1 VNLVNNALAY
11 GAPSTPIIVHVEG
24 DEARAALRVHNE
36 GDPIPAD
43 MLQHLFDPFTRGTKS
58 AGSGLGLYIVHEI
71 VAAHGGSIVVE
82 STREKGTTFTVRL
95 PRWRAVDAAGWEPRS
110 PDRELH
116 AEARSLAFAPR
127 ADAATVPLD
136 HLFGQP

>member
-95 PRWRAVDAAGWEPRS
+95 PRWSGGA
-110 PDRELH
+110 DRLG
-116 AEARSLAFAPR
+116 
-127 ADAATVPLD
+127 TK
-136 HLFGQP
+136 